1 MAEINEKY
9 IKIDTPNTTL
19 LYEIKHAHTN
29 PLWDNNQ
36 FRVFLEPVYYGK
48 KLMTDKNFEILHT
61 KTHTFNTSVSCFGNF
76 DHRSPLILL
85 ENSDG
90 SLVSDFSFEEARIL
104 PPQTLEGLPFA
115 HNGKETIEFIYKDSL
130 RDLQLINSITVFSD
144 SDVIASCYRLENL
157 SSSTVQ
163 INRLMSLQLD
173 LFGTQYTMISFDGWW
188 GRERA
193 RNERKLGIGVSITES
208 ICGVSS
214 HAHNPFFIL
223 KDDRW
228 GNYYAFNLIYSGNHK
243 ESVEISPYNAA
254 RILVGMNDMSFS
266 YALKPKETFQ
276 TPQAIFVYAE
286 SEAQLTTQMHNFVRR
301 HIVKEQHTNSRRPI
315 VVNNW
320 EATYF
325 NFTRDKILS
334 IAQAG
339 ANLGAELFVLDDG
352 WFSTRD
358 NACSGLGD
366 WTDNTTKTGGLAELA
381 LQIRAMGLKFGIWIE
396 PEMVNPKS
404 NLYMQHP
411 EYASLIPGRDPMV
424 HRSQYLLDLT
434 NSKVVDFLTDA
445 VSHVIDLCSADY
457 VKWDFNRTM
466 TEFYSPQ
473 LENQGE
479 FNYRYMLGLYTLLD
493 RITKK
498 YPNVLFESCAGGGG
512 RFDLGMLYYMPQ
524 IWTSDNTDARM
535 RIPIQEGTA
544 YGYPQ
549 NTMTAHISKC
559 PNYMTQNSTSIEDA
573 FNIAVLCNLGYEFD
587 LSSLKGK
594 AKKAVKEQILW
605 YKKHRNTLQ
614 NGNYFLLE
622 SINNNPEQT
631 FGWIVVSEDKAQA
644 VAMIGSSEFRGC
656 GLVKFRFQGLSDNAI
671 YKITERKQINQKNS
685 LSFVASGR
693 LLNSGPL
700 DFGAMDSANDRS
712 KNSNSVYTKLFSIEK
727 IS

>member
-1 MAEINEKY
+1 
-9 IKIDTPNTTL
+9 
-19 LYEIKHAHTN
+19 
-29 PLWDNNQ
+29 
-36 FRVFLEPVYYGK
+36 
-48 KLMTDKNFEILHT
+48 
-61 KTHTFNTSVSCFGNF
+61 
-76 DHRSPLILL
+76 
-85 ENSDG
+85 
-90 SLVSDFSFEEARIL
+90 
-104 PPQTLEGLPFA
+104 
-115 HNGKETIEFIYKDSL
+115 
-130 RDLQLINSITVFSD
+130 
-144 SDVIASCYRLENL
+144 
-157 SSSTVQ
+157 
-163 INRLMSLQLD
+163 
-173 LFGTQYTMISFDGWW
+173 
-188 GRERA
+188 
-193 RNERKLGIGVSITES
+193 
-208 ICGVSS
+208 
-214 HAHNPFFIL
+214 
-223 KDDRW
+223 
-228 GNYYAFNLIYSGNHK
+228 
-243 ESVEISPYNAA
+243 
-254 RILVGMNDMSFS
+254 
-266 YALKPKETFQ
+266 
-276 TPQAIFVYAE
+276 
-286 SEAQLTTQMHNFVRR
+286 
-301 HIVKEQHTNSRRPI
+301 
-315 VVNNW
+315 
-320 EATYF
+320 
-325 NFTRDKILS
+325 
-334 IAQAG
+334 
-339 ANLGAELFVLDDG
+339 
-352 WFSTRD
+352 
-358 NACSGLGD
+358 
-366 WTDNTTKTGGLAELA
+366 
-381 LQIRAMGLKFGIWIE
+381 
-396 PEMVNPKS
+396 
-404 NLYMQHP
+404 
-411 EYASLIPGRDPMV
+411 MV

-605 YKKHRNTLQ
+605 YKKHRKTLQ

-631 FGWIVVSEDKAQA
+631 FGWIVVSEDKSQA

-656 GLVKFRFQGLSDNAI
+656 GLVKFRFKGLSDNAT